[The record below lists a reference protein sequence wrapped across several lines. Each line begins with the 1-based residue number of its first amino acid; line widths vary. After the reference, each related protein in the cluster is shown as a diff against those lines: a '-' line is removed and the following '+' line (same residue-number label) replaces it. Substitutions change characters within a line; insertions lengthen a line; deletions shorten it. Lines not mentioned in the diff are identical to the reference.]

1 MQTIKTS
8 SWFSNCSVTTGPQLY
23 IALSR
28 FAIHTVILN
37 RELADFESADWA
49 QDGSTNAIKKTLD
62 ELNDYMIIPEDS
74 L

>member
-1 MQTIKTS
+1 MVFKLFRYYRS
-8 SWFSNCSVTTGPQLY
+8 TTLY
-23 IALSR
+23 SFVKI
-28 FAIHTVILN
+28 AIHTVILN
-37 RELADFESADWA
+37 RELADFEYADWA